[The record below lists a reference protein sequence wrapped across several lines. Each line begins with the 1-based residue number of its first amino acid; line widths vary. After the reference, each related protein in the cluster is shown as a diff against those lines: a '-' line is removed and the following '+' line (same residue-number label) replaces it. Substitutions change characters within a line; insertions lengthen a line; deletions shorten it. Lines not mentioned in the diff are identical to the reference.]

1 MFAIGGAFAAAMDQ
15 KDDRMTHAAANTASG
30 VGASLLRK
38 EDARH
43 LRGRG
48 QFVSDVQL
56 PRMRDVAFVRSPHAH
71 ARIKGIA
78 VAPNAGGR
86 IFTARDLPRLGEM
99 RAVPQVSGFKV
110 SGYPPLATQKV
121 RYVGEAIAA
130 CIAPTRA
137 EAEDLAKTVSVD
149 FEVLPAVIDAAAA
162 LTDARSLIHE
172 NWSNNLFIER
182 VFQDGDIDAVA
193 RTADV
198 VVRRNY
204 RMHRHVAVPLEGRA
218 VLAYRDHRLDELVV
232 YTSTQVPHIIRLGLS
247 EVLGLDERR
256 IRVIAPDVGGGFGSK
271 ARLSPE
277 EAAIAALA
285 LEVDHPVRWVEDRG
299 EHFLASTHTRDHQ
312 YRVAAYADKRGRL
325 LGIDVELIVDG
336 GAYAMWPNG
345 PFLETGMAA
354 RNLPGPYDI
363 RHYRVKTYTVATN
376 KSPIGPYRGVG
387 RPGACFAIER
397 TIDEVARAVGRDAAE
412 LRMENMVT
420 SAQMPYTTIANL
432 KFDNGD
438 YPAAVKLCADA
449 IDLPAVRARQR
460 QGEPDGRLIGVGFA
474 CYSEQTGHGCGEW
487 VSRGSPFIPGYES
500 CTAQLMPDG
509 TLVLSVGIQSHGQG
523 LETTLAQIAHE
534 ELGIDPANI
543 SVRHGDTALSPFG
556 MGTMASRSIVMAG
569 GAVAHTTRL
578 LREKIVKIGAHLLQC
593 DPADARCVGGKVVAG
608 SGAVGIEEVARV
620 AHLRMEALPRG
631 VEPLLSVTS
640 TYQPGIDTGVYSY
653 ATHGAVVAVDPAT
666 GMIEL
671 IDFAVAE
678 DCGTMINPMIV
689 EGQVRGGV
697 VQGIGTALYEE
708 IPYDEQGQ
716 PLAATLADYLVPC
729 AAELPAIKIVHM
741 HTPTPHTEYGVKGMG
756 EGGAIAPPAA
766 IANAVRD
773 ALAPLGAEVNET
785 PLTPRRVLAA
795 IRQAQASS
803 QAPQATLDGGGDI
816 SPSSPSHGLP

>member
-1 MFAIGGAFAAAMDQ
+1 
-15 KDDRMTHAAANTASG
+15 MTHAAANTASG

-56 PRMRDVAFVRSPHAH
+56 PRMQDVAFVRSPHAH

-78 VAPNAGGR
+78 VAPNASGR

-99 RAVPQVSGFKV
+99 RAVPQVPGFKV

-137 EAEDLAKTVSVD
+137 EAEDLANAVSVD

-162 LTDARSLIHE
+162 LTEAPSLVHE
-172 NWSNNLFIER
+172 TWANNLFIER
-182 VFQDGDIDAVA
+182 VFQDGDIDAIA

-299 EHFLASTHTRDHQ
+299 EHFLASTHTRDHH

-397 TIDEVARAVGRDAAE
+397 TIDEVARAVGREAAE
-412 LRMENMVT
+412 VRAENMVT

-438 YPAAVKLCADA
+438 YPAAVRLCADA

-534 ELGIDPANI
+534 ELGIDPARI

-556 MGTMASRSIVMAG
+556 MGTIASRSIVMAG

-578 LREKIVKIGAHLLQC
+578 LREKILKIGAHLLQC
-593 DPADARCVGGKVVAG
+593 DPAEARCAGGKVVAG

-620 AHLRMEALPRG
+620 AHLRMEALPQG
-631 VEPLLSVTS
+631 VEPLLSVTA

-729 AAELPAIKIVHM
+729 AAELPAIKIVHL
-741 HTPTPHTEYGVKGMG
+741 HTPTPYTEYGVKGMG

-803 QAPQATLDGGGDI
+803 QAPLGGRHDI
-816 SPSSPSHGLP
+816 RPSSPSHGLP